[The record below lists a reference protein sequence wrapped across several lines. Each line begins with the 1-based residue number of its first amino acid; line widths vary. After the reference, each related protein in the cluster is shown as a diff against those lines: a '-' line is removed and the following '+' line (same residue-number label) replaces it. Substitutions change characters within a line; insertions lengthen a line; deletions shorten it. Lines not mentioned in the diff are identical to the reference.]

1 MFDSTSRYYSLTVLT
16 HTIAGDDG
24 EPRSIRHAARRFIPD
39 TSAATTLA
47 EHIVIE
53 GERLDNITARTLGD
67 PLLFWRVADT
77 NLSMEPE
84 TLCDEAGSRIVIS
97 MPSA

>member
-16 HTIAGDDG
+16 HTITGDDG
-24 EPRSIRHAARRFIPD
+24 EPRSIRHASRRFIPD
-39 TSAATTLA
+39 TSAAATLA
-47 EHIVIE
+47 EHKVIE

-67 PLLFWRVADT
+67 PLLFWRVADS

-84 TLCDEAGSRIVIS
+84 TLCDEAGSRFIIS